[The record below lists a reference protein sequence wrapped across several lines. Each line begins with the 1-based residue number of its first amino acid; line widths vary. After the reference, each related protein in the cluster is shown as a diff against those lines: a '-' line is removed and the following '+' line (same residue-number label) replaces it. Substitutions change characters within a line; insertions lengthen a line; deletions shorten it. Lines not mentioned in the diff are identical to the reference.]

1 MVVFIHTIAVFFV
14 YHQVNKTT
22 CFVGEYL
29 KIFVNVSNVV
39 KKKVLRPLSSMKI
52 VMCFIGRVTSM
63 VFQSSKRQFVWVAEK
78 SALGTHEACKVKYLC
93 RFI

>member
-39 KKKVLRPLSSMKI
+39 KKSPATVVIHENCDVLH
-52 VMCFIGRVTSM
+52 
-63 VFQSSKRQFVWVAEK
+63 WK
-78 SALGTHEACKVKYLC
+78 SYINGFSIQQKAVCLGGGEVGTWDT
-93 RFI
+93 